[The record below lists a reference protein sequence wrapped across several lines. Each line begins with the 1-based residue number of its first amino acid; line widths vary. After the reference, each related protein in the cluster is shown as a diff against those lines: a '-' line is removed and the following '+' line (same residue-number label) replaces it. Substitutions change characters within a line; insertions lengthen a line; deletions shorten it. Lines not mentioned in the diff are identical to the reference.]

1 MLIRWKRGRWR
12 EELPGTPLR
21 WLLLPGWC
29 VFRPLTALRNLLY
42 DLGWLPALR
51 LNVPVISV
59 GNLAAGGTGKTP
71 VTRAIASALI
81 ARDRTPAVLMRGYRS
96 DGADNDE
103 ARTVAECP
111 VVCDAD
117 RVAGGHR
124 AIATGADCLILD
136 DGFQHRRLHRDLDVV
151 LIDATRP
158 FSGVLPLGYE
168 REGRAGLARASV
180 IVVTR
185 GELID
190 PMALADLCAQLS
202 RWNKPV
208 VRLEEERTWLTDLA
222 GQNEQNTSTLAGQPV
237 LLASGLGNPRG
248 FEAAA
253 RRLGW
258 QVIASWRYPDHHHF
272 DARDATELSEAAR
285 RAHATLVVTG
295 KDAVKLA
302 VLLPAAGAL
311 VLHQRV
317 VVAAADRPCMDRL
330 LDQVLSP
337 R

>member
-1 MLIRWKRGRWR
+1 
-12 EELPGTPLR
+12 
-21 WLLLPGWC
+21 
-29 VFRPLTALRNLLY
+29 
-42 DLGWLPALR
+42 
-51 LNVPVISV
+51 
-59 GNLAAGGTGKTP
+59 
-71 VTRAIASALI
+71 
-81 ARDRTPAVLMRGYRS
+81 
-96 DGADNDE
+96 
-103 ARTVAECP
+103 
-111 VVCDAD
+111 
-117 RVAGGHR
+117 VAGGHR